1 MLGAQGSMPAADITR
16 TIDAIWQI
24 ESAKL
29 IASLAPLLISAAE
42 PASGRAG
49 A

>member
-1 MLGAQGSMPAADITR
+1 MPAADITR
-16 TIDAIWQI
+16 TI